1 MALSNSTAGLARAHD
16 TLDDLGVPRFGR
28 DGGADDIDARIRALD
43 DRKVRLAPSLPAP
56 DHLEVARTAL
66 AGLSEFPV
74 DPTVNGAADEV
85 DDGIRTLCAVA
96 QAAATIALTEE
107 VRLLHKFFLTGRRGR
122 KEAGNGRARQPAVVA
137 L

>member
-1 MALSNSTAGLARAHD
+1 MALSNSTAELARAHN
-16 TLDDLGVPRFGR
+16 TLDGLGVPRFGR
-28 DGGADDIDARIRALD
+28 GGPAYDIDARIRALD

-74 DPTVNGAADEV
+74 DPTVNGAAD
-85 DDGIRTLCAVA
+85 DGIRTLCAVA

-122 KEAGNGRARQPAVVA
+122 KEAGNGRARQPA
-137 L
+137 